1 MGRIDDIDLH
11 CDSSLLIFR
20 RVVINLSNMTPNEH
34 SESKRNVYDTCDPHY
49 LRQLREAAGIDVVAL
64 AKTACLSV
72 AQVRQLET
80 DDSDSLFY
88 SDAIKRQ
95 AYKRL
100 LMILGAEPPAVEV
113 PQELKDAGK
122 VAQAHLD
129 TLDQIVAMS
138 EQPSMNRSG
147 KHVMSDGLEAL
158 KSHKQA
164 IGALLLLVVAVVLF
178 VLSEPANNSVEA
190 TVASS
195 QPKASVVLADAV
207 ATAASASTAVQASV
221 TATVASISLPAVVAS
236 APVIEIATPVASV
249 ALAAPAVVPH
259 KLGACA
265 YSNDVMPQ
273 LTSLLAKKETRYVYL
288 VSTTNTEL
296 CVVDANKQA
305 TLVQL
310 KAGENRSVYGPA
322 PWQISGAQLQKT
334 QIFFQGARVSVPDS
348 ITHQFKLTE
357 VSLSR

>member
-1 MGRIDDIDLH
+1 MGRIDDIDSH
-11 CDSSLLIFR
+11 CDISIFIFR
-20 RVVINLSNMTPNEH
+20 QVVINLSNMTLNEP

-49 LRQLREAAGIDVVAL
+49 LRQLREAAGMDVVVL

-80 DDSDSLFY
+80 DDNDNLFY

-129 TLDQIVAMS
+129 TLDQIVSMS
-138 EQPSMNRSG
+138 EQPSMGRSG

-178 VLSEPANNSVEA
+178 VLSDPANNSAEV
-190 TVASS
+190 TVASP
-195 QPKASVVLADAV
+195 QPKASVVVADAV

-221 TATVASISLPAVVAS
+221 AATAASVSLPAVVAS
-236 APVIEIATPVASV
+236 A
-249 ALAAPAVVPH
+249 ALAEPAVMPH

-288 VSTTNTEL
+288 VGTTNTEL

-322 PWQISGAQLQKT
+322 PWQISGSQLQKT

-348 ITHQFKLTE
+348 ITHQFQLTE